1 MNLAMLLD
9 MAAQADPDRLALG
22 RRADG
27 LTYGRL
33 KELAARAAT
42 WLDDQGDR
50 VVYSDVSTP
59 SLPVLLF
66 GASWANKP
74 FVPVN
79 YRLAPDRLA
88 ALIET
93 QAPAALVGP
102 HQAPATI
109 SAHTTLSAEAAI
121 EGARARDDEWSYDG
135 DDIAIVLHT
144 SGTSGAPKP
153 VILRQRHLVGYVL
166 GSVDFL
172 NAEPDEATLVSVP
185 PYHIAGMAAILTA
198 VYGGRRLVQLPV
210 FDAADW
216 VAAVREE
223 EITHAMVVPTMLA
236 RILEVLDAEGPA
248 SGGLPSL
255 RHLSYGG
262 GRMPIPVIEHALAVL
277 PHVNFVNA
285 YGLTETSSSVS
296 ILGPDDHRLAIAS
309 ADPTIKARLGS
320 VGQPLPTVELSIRDL
335 DGNEVAAGEQGEV
348 WVRGEQVSG
357 EYGGT
362 STLNAEGWFA
372 TKDAGYLDADGYLF
386 LAGRVD
392 DVIVRGGEN
401 LSPGEIE
408 DVLLNHPAVRE
419 AAVVGIA
426 DTQWGEVVACAL
438 VPEAGAVIDAED
450 IKSFVLAQLRSARVP
465 VVVHICDELPY
476 NDTGKLLRR
485 ELKPILQA
493 LYVG

>member
-93 QAPAALVGP
+93 QAPAALVVP

-109 SAHTTLSAEAAI
+109 SAHTTLSAAAAI

-185 PYHIAGMAAILTA
+185 PYHGRVRRKTTRPTA
-198 VYGGRRLVQLPV
+198 
-210 FDAADW
+210 
-216 VAAVREE
+216 
-223 EITHAMVVPTMLA
+223 
-236 RILEVLDAEGPA
+236 
-248 SGGLPSL
+248 SL
-255 RHLSYGG
+255 RCG
-262 GRMPIPVIEHALAVL
+262 
-277 PHVNFVNA
+277 
-285 YGLTETSSSVS
+285 
-296 ILGPDDHRLAIAS
+296 
-309 ADPTIKARLGS
+309 RLGCGRTRRRDHARNGGAND
-320 VGQPLPTVELSIRDL
+320 VGSH
-335 DGNEVAAGEQGEV
+335 
-348 WVRGEQVSG
+348 S
-357 EYGGT
+357 
-362 STLNAEGWFA
+362 
-372 TKDAGYLDADGYLF
+372 
-386 LAGRVD
+386 
-392 DVIVRGGEN
+392 
-401 LSPGEIE
+401 
-408 DVLLNHPAVRE
+408 
-419 AAVVGIA
+419 
-426 DTQWGEVVACAL
+426 
-438 VPEAGAVIDAED
+438 
-450 IKSFVLAQLRSARVP
+450 
-465 VVVHICDELPY
+465 
-476 NDTGKLLRR
+476 
-485 ELKPILQA
+485 
-493 LYVG
+493 